1 MSKESG
7 FTLVELMVVT
17 AIVAI
22 LASVAAPAYIN
33 YQNRAKQSQA
43 VEALLRAKMDQE
55 TWWAENGQYANTIG
69 CLASFGNSC
78 SRTTYLTAASATNGY
93 TLSVVNVSANTK
105 RMNAVRFISNGNT
118 NDSLY
123 ITTNDTC
130 QTPVQVTPNAVK
142 FSVFRYIFK

>member
-17 AIVAI
+17 AIIAI

-33 YQNRAKQSQA
+33 YQNRAKQTQA

-55 TWWAENGQYANTIG
+55 SFWAENARYANTIG

-78 SRTTYLTAASATNGY
+78 SRTSYITSASTANGY
-93 TLSVVNVSANTK
+93 TITVFNLSANTK
-105 RMNAVRFISNGNT
+105 RMNAVRFISNGST
-118 NDSLY
+118 NDRMF
-123 ITTNDTC
+123 ITTNDTS
-130 QTPVQVTPNAVK
+130 QTPIQQTPNAIQ
-142 FSVFRYIFK
+142 FSLFRLIFR